1 MSDTV
6 SADSIKA
13 QMPHP
18 SLTRIKGEPTH
29 KQVKIV
35 LRELTANLMAVSC
48 PWGHD
53 KGHLGLLQDPA
64 IYQARNGAAF
74 TIPDAEPPAYPV
86 VPVGATAPQR
96 EELRATNAAARKA
109 WTTYRLVLSITRD
122 QFAAAIDDVYY
133 AVLDDPIEGLNGV
146 DLRTLTT
153 HILTTYAQISQPD
166 MDDNMTDFNVGMD
179 PILPLAVYTRK
190 QEKCQV
196 FANDAGVPISEAT
209 MVTTG
214 TKHALATGNMT
225 LAWREWRRRPVA
237 DHTWTNWKTHWT
249 AAFAEMRDINRMTAA
264 ETSFGANAAEEDA
277 QGRQI
282 ATSLEHLANASIQ
295 KNATIDQLVATN
307 AQLMQALE
315 SLQNSMSRM
324 FVQGP
329 PALPTITPRALTPWP
344 APTSAPPAPTP
355 TGTSVP
361 RPTHW
366 GPTKP
371 DWDKVGYC
379 WTHGY
384 KVKVGHTSAT
394 CQSRRHGHQP
404 GATRAY
410 CMGGSRI
417 NEGYPG
423 PIIVQTPSGAPAPP
437 A

>member
-53 KGHLGLLQDPA
+53 KGHLGLLQDPV
-64 IYQARNGAAF
+64 IYEARNGAPF
-74 TIPDAEPPAYPV
+74 TIPAAEPPAYPV

-96 EELRATNAAARKA
+96 EELHATNAAARKA
-109 WTTYRLVLSITRD
+109 WTTYRLVLAITRD

-146 DLRTLTT
+146 DLRMLTT
-153 HILTTYAQISQPD
+153 HILSTYAQISQPD
-166 MDDNMTDFNVGMD
+166 MDANMAEFNIGMD

-196 FANDAGVPISEAT
+196 FASDAGVPISEAT

-237 DHTWTNWKTHWT
+237 DHTWHHWKTHWT
-249 AAFAEMRDINRMTAA
+249 AAFAEMRDINRMTTA
-264 ETSFGANAAEEDA
+264 ESNFGANAAEEEA

-307 AQLMQALE
+307 SQLMQALE
-315 SLQNSMSRM
+315 SLHASMARM
-324 FVQGP
+324 FPNGSPLPALAPGSPWVP
-329 PALPTITPRALTPWP
+329 PA
-344 APTSAPPAPTP
+344 SAPPA
-355 TGTSVP
+355 TGTESP
-361 RPTHW
+361 RPAHW

-371 DWDKVGYC
+371 DWDKHGYC

-384 KVKVGHTSAT
+384 KVKLGHTSAT
-394 CQSRRHGHQP
+394 CQSRRHGHQA
-404 GATRAY
+404 GATRSNR
-410 CMGGSRI
+410 MGGSRV

-423 PIIVQTPSGAPAPP
+423 PLLAIAASDAPK
-437 A
+437 

>member
-53 KGHLGLLQDPA
+53 KGHLGLLQDPV
-64 IYQARNGAAF
+64 IYEARNGAPF
-74 TIPDAEPPAYPV
+74 TIPAAEPPAYTV

-109 WTTYRLVLSITRD
+109 WTTYRLVLAITRD

-146 DLRTLTT
+146 DLRMLTT
-153 HILTTYAQISQPD
+153 HILSTYAQISQPD
-166 MDDNMTDFNVGMD
+166 MDANMAEFNIGMD

-196 FANDAGVPISEAT
+196 FASDAGVPISEAT

-237 DHTWTNWKTHWT
+237 DHTWHLWKTHWT
-249 AAFAEMRDINRMTAA
+249 AAFAEMRDINRMTTA
-264 ETSFGANAAEEDA
+264 ESNFGANAAEEEA

-315 SLQNSMSRM
+315 SLHASMARM
-324 FVQGP
+324 FPNGSPLPALAPGSSWVP
-329 PALPTITPRALTPWP
+329 PA
-344 APTSAPPAPTP
+344 SAPPA
-355 TGTSVP
+355 TGTESP
-361 RPTHW
+361 RPAHW

-371 DWDKVGYC
+371 DWDKHGYC

-384 KVKVGHTSAT
+384 KVKLGHTSAT
-394 CQSRRHGHQP
+394 CQSRRHGHQA
-404 GATRAY
+404 GATRSNR
-410 CMGGSRI
+410 MGGSRV

-423 PIIVQTPSGAPAPP
+423 PLLAIAASDAPK
-437 A
+437 

>member
-1 MSDTV
+1 MLDTV

-35 LRELTANLMAVSC
+35 LRELTAMLMAVSC
-48 PWGHD
+48 PWGHE

-64 IYQARNGAAF
+64 IYQARNGATF
-74 TIPDAEPPAYPV
+74 TIPDAKPPAYPV
-86 VPVGATAPQR
+86 ILVGATAPQC
-96 EELRATNAAARKA
+96 EELHATNAAARKA
-109 WTTYRLVLSITRD
+109 WRTYRLVLSITCG

-133 AVLDDPIEGLNGV
+133 AVLDDPIEGLYGV
-146 DLRTLTT
+146 DLRTLMT

-166 MDDNMTDFNVGMD
+166 MDDNMTEFNIGMD
-179 PILPLAVYTRK
+179 PGLPLAVYTRK

-196 FANDAGVPISEAT
+196 FATDVGVPISEAT

-225 LAWREWRRRPVA
+225 LAWREWRRRPVD
-237 DHTWTNWKTHWT
+237 DHTWPNWKAHWT
-249 AAFAEMRDINRMTAA
+249 AAFAKIRDINLMTAA
-264 ETSFGANAAEEDA
+264 ETTFGANTAEEEA

-282 ATSLEHLANASIQ
+282 AMSLKHLAYASVQ

-315 SLQNSMSRM
+315 SLQASMSRT
-324 FVQGP
+324 FVHGP
-329 PALPTITPRALTPWP
+329 PALAYTPTAPTPWS
-344 APTSAPPAPTP
+344 APTSAPPAPAP
-355 TGTSVP
+355 VGTQVP
-361 RPTHW
+361 RPAHW

-371 DWDKVGYC
+371 DWDKCGYC

-394 CQSRRHGHQP
+394 CQS
-404 GATRAY
+404 
-410 CMGGSRI
+410 
-417 NEGYPG
+417 
-423 PIIVQTPSGAPAPP
+423 
-437 A
+437 